1 MDEFHPNFTPA
12 NFPLLG
18 APARRQGPSAHATT
32 ESSARRLRRCQ
43 DMSDSEQELD
53 GGTLGEAPAAD
64 PLMLTN
70 LPKAVEPELHELQ
83 RICIRL
89 MRLEDE
95 AHFPGSQP
103 VSFERRHL
111 APADDVAAAGRRAV
125 SLMRQEFYAAE
136 KTDGVRYM
144 LLILARGAFMVDR
157 NFEMRRLPPMHFPSR
172 KPGEPPLDSTLLD
185 GELVEDERQD
195 SGPRRLRYLVHD
207 ACCVCGAALTTEPL
221 TARLMAARRE
231 VLAAR
236 FAAAGGGHDFSSEC
250 FAMELKD
257 FFHIRQLPHLLQHV
271 TAHTRTAKG
280 ESARRG
286 EAKRRF
292 SFDDPLRRLR
302 HGSDGLIFTPVRDPY
317 SSGTCAASPTKA
329 SPTWHRPQV
338 TQSHTQAGLTWP
350 EAGCVLQLHGVAL
363 LVYCTYSGAQVLR
376 WTMPSHAGAPL
387 CSSGSRPAATR
398 STSGCSPS
406 GGSSRASRGRSF
418 ASSSSCKT
426 ASSSSVTTGS
436 LCRATRWVASLRGWR
451 TTAVRTREWSSAPSI
466 RCTTRCA
473 GFVVGVGVGVGL
485 GLRA

>member
-1 MDEFHPNFTPA
+1 
-12 NFPLLG
+12 
-18 APARRQGPSAHATT
+18 
-32 ESSARRLRRCQ
+32 
-43 DMSDSEQELD
+43 MSDSEQELD

-207 ACCVCGAALTTEPL
+207 ACCVSGVALTTESL

-236 FAAAGGGHDFSSEC
+236 FAAASGGHDFSSEC

-376 WTMPSHAGAPL
+376 CSGGLCHHMQVRLSARVEAARQQLGRLPAARQVAARAGQAGAAASLPAPRARPRAARRL
-387 CSSGSRPAATR
+387 RLAHCAERRAGWPRCGAGGRRPCGRESGRVHLR
-398 STSGCSPS
+398 SDAQHGAP
-406 GGSSRASRGRSF
+406 
-418 ASSSSCKT
+418 ASS
-426 ASSSSVTTGS
+426 
-436 LCRATRWVASLRGWR
+436 
-451 TTAVRTREWSSAPSI
+451 
-466 RCTTRCA
+466 
-473 GFVVGVGVGVGL
+473 
-485 GLRA
+485 